1 MRIYVTCCAIYCI
14 NVKKT
19 NDNSVHRSF
28 IGKHAD
34 DLGHLIG
41 VQIKP
46 IYESLGIVVP
56 VKSCSIIH
64 CLKQNHLE
72 QTEGA
77 SLADLSKSLKQSH
90 QLVKQKLPRLLK
102 LGLIEVKQ
110 DDNDKRRLLYSLTHL
125 GMEQAELLNKN
136 SLEKV
141 YADLSIELKTDLNQV
156 LVAAISGLKQKDLLT
171 RFNEQNQNK
180 RIDKIT
186 DKREV

>member
-1 MRIYVTCCAIYCI
+1 M
-14 NVKKT
+14 NHL
-19 NDNSVHRSF
+19 NNQSVVRSF

-34 DLGHLIG
+34 DLGNLIS

-64 CLKQNHLE
+64 YLNQNNLIDKA
-72 QTEGA
+72 GA

-102 LGLIEVKQ
+102 LGLIEVQQ
-110 DDNDKRRLLYSLTHL
+110 DANDKRRLLYSLTRL
-125 GMEQAELLNKN
+125 GNEQAKLLNEN

-141 YADLSIELKTDLNQV
+141 YADLSAEIGTDLYQV
-156 LVAAISGLKQKDLLT
+156 LVAAINGLKKKDLLT
-171 RFNEQNQNK
+171 RFNEQNK
-180 RIDKIT
+180 R
-186 DKREV
+186 